1 MEFGSAQIVGEGVYA
16 DFTSRLRCGGFDKK
30 MYGIAA

>member
-16 DFTSRLRCGGFDKK
+16 DFTSRPGSGDVEKK
-30 MYGIAA
+30 K